1 MDLRDDGIK
10 KINMLIIFFLPSL
23 YSSFRHLRR
32 VTVSLVNKMTVL
44 SRNDCEV
51 PFRKV
56 CFRSLTCDIIF
67 SGALCPFFPCIEAFY
82 NTCVQMCVQYAN
94 NYFRAADPVSPS
106 DGNITRCI
114 VQVSLSL
121 FHSLWEMFRVPPEQ
135 SEASLDWPLQGPLF
149 IPRFCQMITV

>member
-1 MDLRDDGIK
+1 MGPLDLRDDGIK

-44 SRNDCEV
+44 SMNDCEV

-67 SGALCPFFPCIEAFY
+67 SGVLCAFFPLLKHFIMRVFRCAFSM
-82 NTCVQMCVQYAN
+82 QIII
-94 NYFRAADPVSPS
+94 FLLL
-106 DGNITRCI
+106 TR
-114 VQVSLSL
+114 
-121 FHSLWEMFRVPPEQ
+121 
-135 SEASLDWPLQGPLF
+135 
-149 IPRFCQMITV
+149 